1 MDIDKLTKKQKIA
14 LAAGVTLG
22 VVVIVGGVCM
32 YKKGSEIVKLN
43 NKILDDFT
51 KDVMELSNDIISKSD
66 YSKWFKKGM
75 WGTINAIANADENN
89 IVVRSLK
96 VFHGIKIKKVFK

>member
-1 MDIDKLTKKQKIA
+1 
-14 LAAGVTLG
+14 
-22 VVVIVGGVCM
+22 
-32 YKKGSEIVKLN
+32 
-43 NKILDDFT
+43 
-51 KDVMELSNDIISKSD
+51 MELSNDIISKSD
-66 YSKWFKKGM
+66 YSKGFKKGM